1 MKMDMSQYLDVFLE
15 ESKEHLDSLND
26 RLLQLEKNPGNT
38 SALNEIFRA
47 AHTLKGMSS
56 TMGFDDVADLTHHME
71 DVLSDLKEGV
81 LEADSG
87 VVDVLFQC
95 FDRLQLMI
103 DNIASTGSSQVD
115 GSDLTSILI
124 DIKAG
129 RGAAGPGAPP
139 ADSSAAPPVPVDAA
153 AGGTADTGFEFNDYD
168 LTVFKEII
176 SQGNTLKYARIQVDP
191 ACVMKSVRV
200 FMIFKV
206 LEEYGEILKTV
217 PEAQDLDEGKFEES
231 FEIVLAEKS
240 SEQGEW
246 IDRVNNIAEVK
257 ILETRELTL
266 DELSVRPATEEE
278 TAPPAAASSPAA
290 AATPAATATATA
302 ASAAPAQ
309 AAEAPEANEKR
320 THKAKQTVRVDIE
333 RLDSLMNLVGE
344 LVMHKGRLEQIGAAH
359 SMTDLNET
367 IEQIDRVSADLQSVV
382 MKVRMVPVEQVFNR
396 FPRMVRD
403 LAKDLGK
410 EVDFIMEGKETELD
424 RTVIDEIGDPL
435 IHLLRN
441 ALDHGLESAEERMKA
456 DKPMRGSLIL
466 RARHE
471 GNNVYIEVEDD
482 GGGIDYEAVLTKAI
496 SKGLVTAKEGE
507 ALTKAEIV
515 DFLFESGFSTAQNV
529 TEVSGRGV
537 GLDVVRTKIESLN
550 GEILV
555 DTRPGQGTKFRVKL
569 PLTLAIIQALMVA
582 VRDEVYAIP
591 LSSVDETTI
600 ITPNEIKMIQK
611 QEVITLRGNVLP
623 LFRLGEIIEVPG
635 DRSED
640 DEMYVVIVRKSDKQ
654 IGIMVDT
661 LIGQQEIV
669 IKSLG
674 KLLTGIPGLAG
685 GIVGGDGNVRLILDI
700 ATLF

>member
-38 SALNEIFRA
+38 PALNEIFRA

-71 DVLSDLKEGV
+71 DVLSDLKEGK
-81 LEADSG
+81 LEATTN
-87 VVDVLFQC
+87 VVDILFQC
-95 FDRLQLMI
+95 FDRLQAMTE
-103 DNIASTGSSQVD
+103 NIASNSNAKID
-115 GSDLTSILI
+115 ASDLTEKLA

-129 RGAAGPGAPP
+129 RAISAGAPKAVQDYVQVETPEAAGQT
-139 ADSSAAPPVPVDAA
+139 AALGVES
-153 AGGTADTGFEFNDYD
+153 FQFNDYD
-168 LTVFKEII
+168 RAVFDEII
-176 SQGNTLKYARIQVDP
+176 SQGFSLKYVKIGVDKE
-191 ACVMKSVRV
+191 CLMKSVRV
-200 FMIFKV
+200 FMIFKA
-206 LEEYGEILKTV
+206 LEEFGEVLKSI
-217 PEAQDLDEGKFEES
+217 PDSQELDEGKFEES
-231 FEIVLAEKS
+231 FEIVFVAKVPDMD
-240 SEQGEW
+240 EW
-246 IDRVNNIAEVK
+246 VDSLNNISEITVLEVK
-257 ILETRELTL
+257 DLDL
-266 DELSVRPATEEE
+266 DEGLEVDTEPTETISQAGAAVRED
-278 TAPPAAASSPAA
+278 SPAA
-290 AATPAATATATA
+290 E
-302 ASAAPAQ
+302 ASE
-309 AAEAPEANEKR
+309 AEAARPAY
-320 THKAKQTVRVDIE
+320 KAKQTVRVDIE

-344 LVMHKGRLEQIGAAH
+344 LVMHKGRLEQIGAVH
-359 SMTDLNET
+359 RIGELNET

-382 MKVRMVPVEQVFNR
+382 MKVRMVPIEQVFNR

-435 IHLLRN
+435 VHLLRN
-441 ALDHGLESAEERMKA
+441 ALDHGLESADERYKTG
-456 DKPMRGSLIL
+456 KSPRGTLVL

-482 GGGIDYEAVLTKAI
+482 GGGIDHDAVLAKAV

-507 ALTKAEIV
+507 NLTKADIV
-515 DFLFESGFSTAQNV
+515 SFLFMSGFSTAVNI
-529 TEVSGRGV
+529 TDVSGRGV
-537 GLDVVRTKIESLN
+537 GLDVVRSKIESLN

-555 DTRPGQGTKFRVKL
+555 ESKPGGGTKFRVKL

-582 VRDEVYAIP
+582 VRDEIYAIP
-591 LSSVDETTI
+591 LSSVDETTM
-600 ITPNEIKMIQK
+600 ITKNEVKMIQK

-623 LFRLGEIIEVPG
+623 LFRLGELIKVPDYG
-635 DRSED
+635 SDEEED
-640 DEMYVVIVRKSDKQ
+640 MYVVIVRKGDRQ

-674 KLLTGIPGLAG
+674 KLMTGIPGLAG
-685 GIVGGDGNVRLILDI
+685 AIVAGDGNVRLILDI
-700 ATLF
+700 PTLF